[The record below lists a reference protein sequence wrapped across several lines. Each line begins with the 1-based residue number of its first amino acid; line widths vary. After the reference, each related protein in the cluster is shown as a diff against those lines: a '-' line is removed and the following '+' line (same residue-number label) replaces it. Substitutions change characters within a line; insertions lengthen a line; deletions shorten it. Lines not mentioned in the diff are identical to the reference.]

1 MNRNFW
7 AEGPGREFVY
17 YTSLMAVAAALTYWF
32 YLYNSGL
39 I

>member
-7 AEGPGREFVY
+7 AEGPGRDFVY
-17 YTSLMAVAAALTYWF
+17 YTSLTAVAAALTYWF
-32 YLYNSGL
+32 YLYNNGL